1 MGNAV
6 PGPAVSAW
14 WSELSDDEL
23 RARLVQRGID
33 DSAAR
38 FLVTHREDP
47 LAATM
52 FAELLGN

>member
-6 PGPAVSAW
+6 PGPAVSTW

-38 FLVTHREDP
+38 LLVSHREDP
-47 LAATM
+47 PAATM
-52 FAELLGN
+52 IAELLGN